1 MSRVSTG
8 VLIAVCLASPAVFA
22 ALVWL
27 TRAGGK
33 RATAALAGGVVAA
46 VFNIGWDALA
56 AQQDWWTYPETNDVL
71 ATLALALSV
80 AFVFGGAAGLVGW
93 RMMRAM
99 GWTGVATF
107 FAGFVGL
114 GMLRDHLLATNTGL
128 MVFGDGPMPQIMGAV
143 GYLSLALAVQV
154 TMLVMAGP
162 PRRDQLRTS

>member
-1 MSRVSTG
+1 M
-8 VLIAVCLASPAVFA
+8 
-22 ALVWL
+22 
-27 TRAGGK
+27 
-33 RATAALAGGVVAA
+33 
-46 VFNIGWDALA
+46 
-56 AQQDWWTYPETNDVL
+56 L

-114 GMLRDHLLATNTGL
+114 GVLRDHLLAANTSL
-128 MVFGDGPMPQIMGAV
+128 LVFGSGPMPQLMGAL

-162 PRRDQLRTS
+162 PRRDALRAG